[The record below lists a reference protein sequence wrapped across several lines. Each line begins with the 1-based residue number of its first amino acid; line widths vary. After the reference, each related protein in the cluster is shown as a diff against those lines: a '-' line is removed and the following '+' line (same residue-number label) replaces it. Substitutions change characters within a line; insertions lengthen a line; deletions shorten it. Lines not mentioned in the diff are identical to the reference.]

1 MSKPAISR
9 EQFIVEVNQRLP
21 NHHAY
26 RVGWRVFLFPEGAD
40 PGAVTG
46 WSIEPRS
53 AIGHIRQVTDHVFS
67 LFAID
72 PPFPR
77 DPHD

>member
-1 MSKPAISR
+1 MSKPVISR

-21 NHHAY
+21 KHHAY
-26 RVGWRVFLFPEGAD
+26 QAGWRVFLFPEGAA
-40 PGAVTG
+40 PEAVTG
-46 WSIEPRS
+46 WGIEPRS

-72 PPFPR
+72 AAFGREPIA
-77 DPHD
+77 